1 MNTAAAIPPAQT
13 APRPAPGR
21 PEKLRLGDVLV
32 QQRLISQEQ
41 LQQTLELQRQTG
53 KKVGRLLIESG
64 VITEELLANGL
75 ARQLLIPFVNLKT
88 FPFRGDVVKL
98 LPESAA
104 RRFRALVLEDKGDSL
119 LIALADPLDLAA
131 YDELTRILKR
141 NIAIAAVPESQLPL
155 AQDRL
160 YRRTE
165 EISGLARALEKD
177 LGDAVDFGELTA
189 SVGLEGAPVVRL
201 LQSMFEDATQVGASD
216 VHIEPQEAGL
226 QIRVRVDG
234 VLQTQTQADKRIGGA
249 LAQRLKLMAGLD
261 ISEKRLPQ
269 DGRFSVRLKDTTLDV
284 RLSTLPTNYGESVVM
299 RLLNQG
305 GGMRRLDTIGMP
317 VAMLNRF
324 RDVLGRT
331 SGLVLVTG
339 PTGSGKTTTLYAA
352 LAEINAAELKVITV
366 EDPVEYRLPGLTQV
380 QVNDKIELTFA
391 RVLRATLRQDPD
403 VILVGEMRDAET
415 AEIGLRAAITGHL
428 VLSTLHTRDAMSTP
442 FRLLDMG
449 VPAFMVATSLQAVIA
464 QRLVRLNCDVCAEPH
479 EPTAQESAW
488 LASMLPEGETLVAMK
503 GRGCSS
509 CNGTG
514 YAGRQGVYELLEMD
528 AVLTQAATRSD
539 PAAFMTAARERMK
552 GHTLAFHALELV
564 RQGRTSLAEALR
576 IGYDADSQD

>member
-75 ARQLLIPFVNLKT
+75 ARQLRIPFVNLKT

-284 RLSTLPTNYGESVVM
+284 RRG
-299 RLLNQG
+299 Q
-305 GGMRRLDTIGMP
+305 RRL
-317 VAMLNRF
+317 
-324 RDVLGRT
+324 
-331 SGLVLVTG
+331 
-339 PTGSGKTTTLYAA
+339 
-352 LAEINAAELKVITV
+352 
-366 EDPVEYRLPGLTQV
+366 
-380 QVNDKIELTFA
+380 
-391 RVLRATLRQDPD
+391 
-403 VILVGEMRDAET
+403 
-415 AEIGLRAAITGHL
+415 
-428 VLSTLHTRDAMSTP
+428 
-442 FRLLDMG
+442 
-449 VPAFMVATSLQAVIA
+449 
-464 QRLVRLNCDVCAEPH
+464 
-479 EPTAQESAW
+479 
-488 LASMLPEGETLVAMK
+488 
-503 GRGCSS
+503 
-509 CNGTG
+509 
-514 YAGRQGVYELLEMD
+514 
-528 AVLTQAATRSD
+528 
-539 PAAFMTAARERMK
+539 
-552 GHTLAFHALELV
+552 
-564 RQGRTSLAEALR
+564 
-576 IGYDADSQD
+576 